1 MQEKYPQME
10 RPEALEGTLAH
21 EVAAARFTG
30 IMAGRFDNATI
41 EMLEGADLWEDT
53 FKDLPGKNIEQTTNV
68 NELIWGT
75 PDLWAWNGDTL
86 TVADYKFGHRTVEAR
101 MNWQMITYAAG
112 IIYQRKPGKPSFIEM
127 IIVQPRCFH
136 REGPVRRWKI
146 SYNEF
151 CGYRQRML
159 ERAEE
164 AVSDNPRAFSGKEC
178 MFCTARHACQ
188 TLLDSTM
195 TILEYSG
202 QNVPFDLTD
211 EALSKELDL
220 MIFATQLL
228 SARKVGLENEVM
240 ARIKMGRRLPGW
252 TVAAG
257 EGREVWA
264 RPIAEVVAF
273 GQLMGIDISKAD
285 ALTPK
290 QAIKKGIPEDLVRMY
305 SKINTGSDKLIQDF
319 GYKAKEVFGNG
330 K

>member
-1 MQEKYPQME
+1 
-10 RPEALEGTLAH
+10 
-21 EVAAARFTG
+21 
-30 IMAGRFDNATI
+30 
-41 EMLEGADLWEDT
+41 
-53 FKDLPGKNIEQTTNV
+53 
-68 NELIWGT
+68 
-75 PDLWAWNGDTL
+75 
-86 TVADYKFGHRTVEAR
+86 
-101 MNWQMITYAAG
+101 
-112 IIYQRKPGKPSFIEM
+112 
-127 IIVQPRCFH
+127 
-136 REGPVRRWKI
+136 
-146 SYNEF
+146 
-151 CGYRQRML
+151 
-159 ERAEE
+159 
-164 AVSDNPRAFSGKEC
+164 
-178 MFCTARHACQ
+178 
-188 TLLDSTM
+188 M

-273 GQLMGIDISKAD
+273 GQLMGIDISKVD